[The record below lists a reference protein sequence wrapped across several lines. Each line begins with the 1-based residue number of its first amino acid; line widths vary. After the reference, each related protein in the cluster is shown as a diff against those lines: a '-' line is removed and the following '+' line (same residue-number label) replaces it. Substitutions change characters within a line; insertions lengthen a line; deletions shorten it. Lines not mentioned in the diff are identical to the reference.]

1 MNDTIAAAA
10 DNDKVDNDDD
20 NDAYNNTDNA
30 DWMRVI
36 IFVIRCKAFIK

>member
-1 MNDTIAAAA
+1 MNDTIDAAA

-36 IFVIRCKAFIK
+36 MFVIRCKAFIK